1 MKKSHPFLAL
11 TALLFVGVLFC
22 GLASTSKSSPADDVS
37 RAFKIASS
45 NSHDSTSDRSF
56 LRAWRAVISGADEL
70 SVRGYVSEAIR
81 LRPDSCAAIVES
93 TLSTLIPPK
102 KHRLTQ
108 RDLSIVR
115 ETVTGAL
122 EANQGCAASVVSA
135 AMRIQPVARDEI
147 VTAALLAAPS
157 EKQAITEV
165 ASHYQTLSWI
175 NLARIGQDQRD
186 RPFDTLNP
194 ANIDARVADVISP
207 EKEPE

>member
-1 MKKSHPFLAL
+1 MNKSHSFLAL
-11 TALLFVGVLFC
+11 TTLLFVGFLYC
-22 GLASTSKSSPADDVS
+22 GTASIALGSPADEVS

-45 NSHDSTSDRSF
+45 DSHDSTSDRSF

-70 SVRGYVSEAIR
+70 SVRAYVAEAIR

-102 KHRLTQ
+102 KPRLTQ

-115 ETVTGAL
+115 ETITGAL
-122 EANQGCAASVVSA
+122 GASPGCAASVVSA
-135 AMRIQPVARDEI
+135 SLRIQPVARDEI
-147 VTAALLAAPS
+147 VAAALLAAPG
-157 EKQAITEV
+157 EKQAITEA
-165 ASHYQTLSWI
+165 ASHVQTLSWI